1 MTYVN
6 LIAGL
11 IYLLV
16 GGDLLVRGAVAL
28 SRRIRVSTAVVAA
41 TVVALGTSMPELVV
55 AVRASVTGYPDL
67 VLGNVVGSNTANV
80 LLVGGLTAALF
91 PILPHANGSPVRR
104 DSVMMLIASMFFVA
118 ICLFFDVNRFVGL
131 GLLAGLAIVW
141 GLTARGAMK
150 DYQAAAPAPIERVLG
165 LPSRIRMILLFLAA
179 GIVGL
184 PLGARLVV
192 DSAIEIAV
200 QFGLSAAVVG
210 LTIVALA
217 TSLPELA
224 TTLVAGFQGRASV
237 AVGAILGSN
246 VFNVLGIMGVAAVAS
261 PEPIDV
267 PAGFVSGDLPL
278 MLGSSI
284 VFAGFV
290 FLRRPIGRV
299 VGSLFALVYL
309 IYVVLL
315 LGGAPA

>member
-55 AVRASVTGYPDL
+55 ALRASLTGYPEL
-67 VLGNVVGSNTANV
+67 VLGNVVGSNIANV
-80 LLVGGLTAALF
+80 LLVGGVTAALV
-91 PILPHANGSPVRR
+91 PIRPETGPDAGPVRR
-104 DSVMMLIASMFFVA
+104 DAVLMIAASVLFVVV
-118 ICLFFDVNRFVGL
+118 CVLSDLTRLMGF
-131 GLLAGLAIVW
+131 GLLAGL
-141 GLTARGAMK
+141 GLIWATTARGAMK
-150 DYQAAAPAPIERVLG
+150 DYQSAAPAPVERVLG

-179 GIVGL
+179 GTIGL

-192 DSAIEIAV
+192 DSAIQIAV

-224 TTLVAGFQGRASV
+224 TTLVAGYQGRASV

-246 VFNVLGIMGVAAVAS
+246 VFNLLGIMGVAAVAS
-261 PEPIDV
+261 PTRIAV
-267 PAGFVSGDLPL
+267 PAEFVTVDLPV

-284 VFAGFV
+284 LFAVFV
-290 FLRRPIGRV
+290 VRRRSIGKV
-299 VGSLFALVYL
+299 VGGFLTLA
-309 IYVVLL
+309 YVVYMIWLF
-315 LGGAPA
+315 GGS